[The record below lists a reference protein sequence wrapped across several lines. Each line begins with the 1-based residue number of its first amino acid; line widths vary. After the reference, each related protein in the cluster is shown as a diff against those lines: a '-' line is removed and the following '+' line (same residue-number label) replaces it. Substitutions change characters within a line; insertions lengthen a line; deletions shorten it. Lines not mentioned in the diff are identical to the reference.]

1 MKRVSSGGDLRTK
14 AGPAKRPHEAAANTI
29 MTNMVKEAANLVVS
43 SSAIIANHDMRSVV
57 AIGAAVS
64 VSRARILVSLVS
76 SMDEDMPSKGGE
88 KEGGSFAT
96 WRPATE
102 T

>member
-43 SSAIIANHDMRSVV
+43 SSTIIANHDMRSVV

-64 VSRARILVSLVS
+64 VIASSVSLVSLVS
-76 SMDEDMPSKGGE
+76 SMDEDDAI
-88 KEGGSFAT
+88 EG
-96 WRPATE
+96 R
-102 T
+102 